1 MITTQLSK
9 GLFSSA
15 VVLSCALILNG
26 CGAAPA
32 SNSYTTAQ
40 AGKLQEVKF
49 GEVISVRSIMIEQNS
64 SQSGQYAGGMI
75 GGSAAKGI
83 LPGDGTSMVGSVTGA
98 VVGSAVGTIID
109 RTVEAKPGLEITLK
123 FEDGKA
129 AVIVQ
134 LADNTFTAGQK
145 VKIVTSDGISR
156 VVPL

>member
-1 MITTQLSK
+1 
-9 GLFSSA
+9 
-15 VVLSCALILNG
+15 
-26 CGAAPA
+26 
-32 SNSYTTAQ
+32 
-40 AGKLQEVKF
+40 
-49 GEVISVRSIMIEQNS
+49 
-64 SQSGQYAGGMI
+64 MI

>member
-1 MITTQLSK
+1 MIIKSLIK
-9 GLFSSA
+9 GLVSSA
-15 VVLSCALILNG
+15 LLISCAMNLSA

-49 GEVISVRSIMIEQNS
+49 GEVISVRKIMIEQNS
-64 SQSGQYAGGMI
+64 SQNGQHAGGLI

-83 LPGDGTSMVGSVTGA
+83 LPGEGTSMVGSVTGA
-98 VVGSAVGTIID
+98 VVGGAVGTIID
-109 RTVEAKPGLEITLK
+109 RTVQAQPGIEITLK

-134 LADNTFTAGQK
+134 LDDNEFTVGQK
-145 VKIVTSDGISR
+145 VKVVTSDGVSR